1 LINQFKKKTGV
12 TSIKKLLSYSKKR
25 NEMFKGDYHQDCHE
39 FLMWYLNEIDDVLLG
54 KHKGC
59 FKLFN
64 ISESN

>member
-1 LINQFKKKTGV
+1 MINQFKKKTGV

-54 KHKGC
+54 KHKG
-59 FKLFN
+59 
-64 ISESN
+64 